1 MTRAVT
7 IAELGDQS
15 VFTVD
20 GNNNRVGIGSTLPT
34 TKLDVDGT
42 VTATAFVG
50 SGTGLTGV
58 ASTDNIITGT
68 AATFNS
74 VVKVGTA
81 ITLDATSGIVTA
93 TGVNITGVVTA
104 TTFLGNVTGNVT
116 GNATG
121 LSGTPDITVR
131 NITGVAATLTGVL
144 TYEDVTN
151 IDSVGI
157 VTARS
162 GLRVTGGGTTVTGM
176 GTFFSGVDFNGIL
189 IESTNIVANKLSAAP
204 NVNLD
209 NGMVHY
215 YTTNETTTGT
225 PNILSSVGI
234 NTELSI
240 GETISVSVLSKPNN
254 AGYYA
259 RVSIDDKLTGITT
272 YWSGGSAPSSAESS
286 GVDVNT
292 YQIIKTADETFDV
305 LANTSNFA

>member
-1 MTRAVT
+1 MSRIRADKFVNNAAT
-7 IAELGDQS
+7 GAPELTYGAE
-15 VFTVD
+15 VP
-20 GNNNRVGIGSTLPT
+20 VGYG
-34 TKLDVDGT
+34 
-42 VTATAFVG
+42 
-50 SGTGLTGV
+50 
-58 ASTDNIITGT
+58 ITG
-68 AATFNS
+68 A
-74 VVKVGTA
+74 G
-81 ITLDATSGIVTA
+81 GI
-93 TGVNITGVVTA
+93 NITGVVTA
-104 TTFLGNVTGNVT
+104 SNFVGNVTGNVT
-116 GNATG
+116 GNADTATTTTTATNAQG
-121 LSGTPDITVR
+121 LTGTPDITVR
-131 NITGVAATLTGVL
+131 NVTGVAATFSGVV

-157 VTARS
+157 VTAQS

-234 NTELSI
+234 NTELAI
-240 GETISVSVLSKPNN
+240 GETISVTVLSKPNS

-272 YWSGGSAPSSAESS
+272 YWNGGSAPSSAESS
-286 GVDVNT
+286 GVDANV
-292 YQIIKTADETFDV
+292 YQIIKTADATFDV